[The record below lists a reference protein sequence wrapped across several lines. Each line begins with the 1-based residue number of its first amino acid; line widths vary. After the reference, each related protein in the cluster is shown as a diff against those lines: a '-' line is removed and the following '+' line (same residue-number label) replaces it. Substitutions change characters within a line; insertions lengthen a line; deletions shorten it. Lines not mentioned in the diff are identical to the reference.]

1 MQFTRSC
8 THNTVEQ
15 KCFFFFFFFLVC
27 LIYHCSWHNIVN
39 ISRVAHLVTQ
49 RQLIQECVKDIMF
62 KPWLTLGQTGGVTM
76 APLFAQADRQ
86 MVTGS
91 LFTITH
97 RKEEINPKY
106 KNAFSPRLRHSAALS
121 LRQHKHLFLQQTFVC
136 VPARLP

>member
-1 MQFTRSC
+1 M
-8 THNTVEQ
+8 NV
-15 KCFFFFFFFLVC
+15 
-27 LIYHCSWHNIVN
+27 
-39 ISRVAHLVTQ
+39 SRVAHLVTR

-97 RKEEINPKY
+97 RKEEINSKC

-121 LRQHKHLFLQQTFVC
+121 LTQTAQASVSSADFCLCSSQVTGIYS
-136 VPARLP
+136 VQ